1 MKKFNLNNYVFVQI
15 TEYGWEKL
23 KETVG
28 NDYIQHCILS
38 KEIIIFGE
46 KWYKLQGHQMITLF
60 GKMLFIA
67 SHSPINCNI
76 MFEDE
81 VYLREMN

>member
-28 NDYIQHCILS
+28 NDYI
-38 KEIIIFGE
+38 
-46 KWYKLQGHQMITLF
+46 
-60 GKMLFIA
+60 
-67 SHSPINCNI
+67 
-76 MFEDE
+76 
-81 VYLREMN
+81 